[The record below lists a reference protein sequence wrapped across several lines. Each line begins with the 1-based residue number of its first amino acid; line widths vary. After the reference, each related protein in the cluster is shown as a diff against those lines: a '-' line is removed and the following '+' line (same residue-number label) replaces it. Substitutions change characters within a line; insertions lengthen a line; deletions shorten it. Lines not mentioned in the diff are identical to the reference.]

1 MNVTKIISFLL
12 VACIFWFEAAA
23 EPSPNRVVILG
34 TKHNGNKYLN
44 ANSLLKI
51 IQRINPDIILLEFDS
66 TSVSDCDIKKVN
78 GAKIAEFLG
87 IWDNPIEY
95 RAARKF
101 KEIKPEIC
109 LAPFDI
115 YIPNRREYIAYQ
127 RLMEK
132 SHLVKLTS
140 LFNEN
145 KLNEA
150 DSAQFTQYSKINN
163 ALLEKLDSN
172 LLIMNRESLND
183 TIRVISFLENNFIR
197 QITSKYNELQPYSNW
212 YNSSS
217 DFWEQRNNG
226 MCLKIMRELNA
237 NSDRTILILTGLMH
251 KYYLTN
257 FLRKKELE
265 KLCKIIPASEAMNG
279 ETTAL
284 FPF

>member
-1 MNVTKIISFLL
+1 MKASKVILL
-12 VACIFWFEAAA
+12 VILYSIGWIHSIA
-23 EPSPNRVVILG
+23 EPTPNRVVILG
-34 TKHNGNKYLN
+34 TKHNGNKFLN
-44 ANSLLKI
+44 TNSLFKI

-78 GAKIAEFLG
+78 GAKLAEFFG

-101 KEIKPEIC
+101 KEIKPDIC

-115 YIPNRREYIAYQ
+115 YIPNRREHIAYQ

-132 SHLVKLTS
+132 SHLEKLSS

-145 KLNEA
+145 KLNET
-150 DSAQFTQYSKINN
+150 DSVQFAQYTKINN

-172 LLIMNRESLND
+172 LFIMNRESLND
-183 TIRVISFLENNFIR
+183 TIRVISVLENNFIR
-197 QITSKYNELQPYSNW
+197 QITSKYSELQPYSNW
-212 YNSSS
+212 YNASS

-257 FLRKKELE
+257 FLCKKELE
-265 KLCKIIPASEAMNG
+265 KLCILIPASEALNG
-279 ETTAL
+279 ETKAL